1 MTKFLMHLSRD
12 FYNFSSKSRFSVR
25 DSGIPASVVANFC
38 LVFEDT
44 YLSLVSA
51 RTGLTIEHVRY
62 SEVFQNSPSQVS
74 PATSSRLYK
83 LEVVERRPRE
93 D

>member
-1 MTKFLMHLSRD
+1 MLLSRN
-12 FYNFSSKSRFSVR
+12 FYDFSSKSRFSVR
-25 DSGIPASVVANFC
+25 DSGIPVSVVANFC

-62 SEVFQNSPSQVS
+62 SEVFQNYAKFASNMPSGHVAKCLFLVHHRS
-74 PATSSRLYK
+74 LTR
-83 LEVVERRPRE
+83 
-93 D
+93 DMG